1 MLDLTDLRA
10 FTRIADLRSVSAAAR
25 ALKAPKSSVSRSLA
39 RLEAAVGTALVE
51 RSTRHLRLTDAGTLF
66 HPHALRIL
74 NDVEEAE
81 TALGNF
87 AGVPRGTLRV
97 NAPYAFA
104 LALLAPMLPAFLA
117 RYPEVGVTLDV
128 DNRQIDV
135 VAEQADLVIRIGPLA
150 ASGLIARR
158 LSTMELWACASP
170 AYLAARGTPV
180 SVQDLSGHDF
190 VCRVEGR
197 TQWTFRTP
205 GGGLE
210 EIDVY
215 PRLAVPDPAP
225 AQVVLAGGAGIGR
238 LPDFMA
244 RGAIARGELVRV
256 LADLEPG
263 SVEVH
268 ALYPSHRSL
277 SAKVR
282 VFIDA
287 LVAHMG
293 ALRTVTARE
302 P

>member
-1 MLDLTDLRA
+1 MSR
-10 FTRIADLRSVSAAAR
+10 RIS
-25 ALKAPKSSVSRSLA
+25 SSVFGGIARS
-39 RLEAAVGTALVE
+39 
-51 RSTRHLRLTDAGTLF
+51 S
-66 HPHALRIL
+66 
-74 NDVEEAE
+74 
-81 TALGNF
+81 
-87 AGVPRGTLRV
+87 GVPRGTLRV

-117 RYPEVGVTLDV
+117 RYPEVRVTLDV
-128 DNRQIDV
+128 DNRQVDV
-135 VAEQADLVIRIGPLA
+135 LAEQADLVIRIGTLA
-150 ASGLIARR
+150 TSGLIARR

-170 AYLAARGTPV
+170 AYLAARGTPA
-180 SVQDLSGHDF
+180 SVNDLSSHDLIG
-190 VCRVEGR
+190 RVEGR
-197 TQWTFRTP
+197 THWTFRTP
-205 GGGLE
+205 SGETEG
-210 EIDVY
+210 IDVN

-225 AQVVLAGGAGIGR
+225 TQVVLAGGAGIGR

-244 RGAIARGELVRV
+244 RNAIARGELVRV

-287 LVAHMG
+287 LVAHM
-293 ALRTVTARE
+293 AA

>member
-1 MLDLTDLRA
+1 MDPMLDLIDVRA
-10 FTRIADLRSVSAAAR
+10 FARIADLRSVSAAAR

-39 RLEAAVGTALVE
+39 RLEAAVGAVLVE
-51 RSTRHLRLTDAGTLF
+51 RSTRHLRLTDAGALF

-74 NDVEEAE
+74 NDVDEAE
-81 TALGNF
+81 TALGSF

-117 RYPEVGVTLDV
+117 RYPEVLVTLDV
-128 DNRQIDV
+128 DNRQVDV
-135 VAEQADLVIRIGPLA
+135 LAEQADLVIRIGTLA
-150 ASGLIARR
+150 TSGLIARR
-158 LSTMELWACASP
+158 LATMELWACASP
-170 AYLAARGTPV
+170 AYLATRGTPA
-180 SVQDLSGHDF
+180 SVDDLSGHDI
-190 VCRVEGR
+190 VGRVEGR
-197 TQWTFRTP
+197 TRWTFRTP
-205 GGGLE
+205 GAEPE
-210 EIDVY
+210 EIDVN
-215 PRLAVPDPAP
+215 PRLSVPDPALT
-225 AQVVLAGGAGIGR
+225 QVVLIGGAGIGR

-244 RGAIARGELVRV
+244 RSAIARGELVRV
-256 LADLEPG
+256 LAEVEPG

-287 LVAHMG
+287 LVAHMD
-293 ALRTVTARE
+293 A